1 MSAHPSLKALWN
13 LTQPEARRA
22 GGVADLAT
30 MFGLGGRP
38 VPHNSPSSNP
48 ARGDGR
54 LPTLSGEATD
64 VH

>member
-1 MSAHPSLKALWN
+1 MSPRPSLQALRD
-13 LTQPEARRA
+13 LSHPEARRA

-38 VPHNSPSSNP
+38 VPHASPSSAP
-48 ARGDGR
+48 ARADGR